1 MSFYR
6 SCGLIQEQGSEE
18 AAAAWD
24 VAVGATLACDGA
36 PPTLGDMA
44 LADGAAATE
53 SPCCSLRCSDTWYP
67 IRGYQTNSL
76 TTPRAGPE
84 RHVPVPNAAHQDRM
98 SRTWPGAR
106 CTRAASARGTVQ
118 RPVRM
123 DGFDCRL
130 CGHIGPHFIKSG
142 LGADNLILGNRPWK
156 KYEIGGGH
164 APRRRGYFARLT
176 YPISEPPS
184 VFRVSASPRA
194 PC

>member
-1 MSFYR
+1 MLRRRGTWRWARR
-6 SCGLIQEQGSEE
+6 SRAMVRRLRSVT
-18 AAAAWD
+18 WHLRM
-24 VAVGATLACDGA
+24 VR
-36 PPTLGDMA
+36 PPRT
-44 LADGAAATE
+44 
-53 SPCCSLRCSDTWYP
+53 
-67 IRGYQTNSL
+67 
-76 TTPRAGPE
+76 GPE
-84 RHVPVPNAAHQDRM
+84 RHVPVPNAAHQARM

-106 CTRAASARGTVQ
+106 CTRAVSARGTVQ

-142 LGADNLILGNRPWK
+142 LGADNLVFGNRPWK
-156 KYEIGGGH
+156 KYEIGGVGRH

-184 VFRVSASPRA
+184 VLRVSVSPRA

>member
-1 MSFYR
+1 MKEFTDSDYGFVQKAT
-6 SCGLIQEQGSEE
+6 SGGHPAEAAFHPSGEGSEE

-84 RHVPVPNAAHQDRM
+84 RHVPVPNAAH
-98 SRTWPGAR
+98 PEF
-106 CTRAASARGTVQ
+106 AS
-118 RPVRM
+118 
-123 DGFDCRL
+123 
-130 CGHIGPHFIKSG
+130 
-142 LGADNLILGNRPWK
+142 LISEKVVFTQW
-156 KYEIGGGH
+156 
-164 APRRRGYFARLT
+164 RRGVGAYRHHNNLGIHLRMGS
-176 YPISEPPS
+176 PLPS
-184 VFRVSASPRA
+184 SRGFRRGCRA
-194 PC
+194 VA